1 MPGRHEGLHRATRFE
16 VRVDLNEWL
25 GPELLGVLFRINE
38 GADVVRLDAG
48 KAARK
53 VRILVDQMCAK
64 FKNVQFASTWY
75 LSLSMPA

>member
-48 KAARK
+48 KATRK
-53 VRILVDQMCAK
+53 V
-64 FKNVQFASTWY
+64 
-75 LSLSMPA
+75 